1 MRTQYQIVPEV
12 IVDQHRGQSK
22 VRQGIALLLCTGFI
36 GLAALPQLRAEEPVT
51 AASCSAKNTIHAD
64 VVALDQVIMINRL
77 GTVRPEGMIYALI
90 GDVLPITGTVLAPG
104 NAKLRGD
111 KRPRP
116 LILRVHEGDCLE
128 IEFHNF
134 LSKDSLP
141 VASGVTSLQA
151 VTRNASIHVA
161 GMQLV
166 KGITDDGTYIGAN
179 PKVKANFSGVVPVG
193 GAATYTLYA
202 AAQGSYLMYSTP
214 GDFNGF
220 NNTPPGPNE
229 QLTLGLFGA
238 VNVEP
243 RGTEWYRSQTSH
255 TDFLRAAKQI
265 PDTKSLTGYRYEI
278 NYDATDSSG
287 KPILKMLDQKNRI
300 VYGDLTAIITGPKH
314 GMLSKRPE
322 NPALPH
328 REYPYREIT
337 VLYHESQDVVQAF
350 PWAYDTANAQVADA
364 NAGLDGF
371 AINYGAAGITNEI
384 LANRLHLGPARDCQD
399 CKFEEFFLN
408 SWTGGD
414 PAMIVDNPA
423 NLPCNDDPPDYQML
437 AISENSKKANPCTP
451 GNTPPATKAL
461 YADDPSNVY
470 HSYLGDHVEFQ
481 ILHAGA
487 AVHHVHHHHA
497 HQWVHTPDSPDTSYL
512 DSQAI
517 GPGSS
522 FTLDLVYQGSGNLN
536 LTTGDSIFHCHF
548 YPHFA
553 AGMWALF
560 RVHDVFEEG
569 TALDSNGRPLP
580 GSRALPDAE
589 IKTGTPIPAVI
600 PLPTQGMAP
609 MPEKVEIVD
618 GQVHVDGPGHPGYP
632 FFVPGIAGHRPPHP
646 PLDFAKEDDGE
657 ELNGGLPRHVVFSAN
672 VTTEQHT
679 TTDFTKDIDF
689 IKAVQLPETGTP
701 QEQAA
706 MRYFGQ
712 RAHPSYTP
720 LGTAADFIVNGLPRK
735 SATNPTGAQPGA
747 PFADPGVDENGN
759 AVGDLINGKPR
770 RYKGVNLQI
779 DAVLNKKGWH
789 YPQQRMIALWDDVDA
804 IRNGTLAPEPFFFR
818 ASAGDL
824 VEYWHANLVPA
835 YYELDDFQVRTP
847 TDILGQHIHLV
858 KFDVLASDGASNGFN
873 YEDGTFSPDE
883 VRSRIK
889 GINETGGLCT
899 SFDWSSYVCASKTM
913 LKPKAIKAF
922 GNGPKNGPQDMWLGA
937 QATVQRWY
945 VDSRFSSENND
956 DRTYLTIFTHDHFGP
971 STHQESGLY
980 GGLLVEPRCSVWT
993 SPDGKQE
1000 YGTRDDGGPTSYAA
1014 NIIPSVKQSAAYSA
1028 ADCKPVESYREFAL
1042 AWGDLQLVYQPTSKS
1057 QADCYP
1063 GQTPETTDCR
1073 PVASGAAY
1081 TGWADPAN
1089 SINCPGCAVT
1099 QPASGS
1105 PPYVMMNGGF
1115 GFANS
1120 PPTPRLVSDF
1130 GNGVFSMNYRAEP
1143 LPLRVS
1149 VSPTGADSPVMPL
1162 ATDLSHVFRSIPRY
1176 DPAMSTQPQALSL
1189 LDPSCHGSSCFK
1201 FPVDC
1206 HSPKVGPGPENGC
1219 GVMPADPYTPL
1230 FRAYEGD
1237 NVQIRVLAGAHTSMH
1252 DFTLHGMKWLFE
1264 PFNKNSGYRNSQF
1277 VILSEHYEFL
1287 FKMPPVAPGQ
1297 PDRKTA
1303 DYIYNPSASFEGLVN
1318 GTWGILRSYK
1328 LDAKSDAE
1336 NLARLPNNSA
1346 ASMEAPPIRV
1356 PDGTPKCS
1364 GNPIVQ
1370 SISEAP
1376 CLREFY
1382 VVAISAREAFKN
1394 SNGLVY
1400 NSRGAQTTVIPAN
1413 ASPSD
1418 PVPNPTFG
1426 DNPLYDPDALVYVLA
1441 DSTGNLMPPKNPEP
1455 LVLRANAGDWI
1466 KVKLTNRLHPADPV
1480 FTTDQ
1485 KVARPDQYTTGYNQF
1500 PVLTSASVGLHP
1512 QLVAFDVTQ
1521 ANGVNAGLNP
1531 VQTAV
1536 PGESVDYLWY
1546 AGDLQ
1551 YAGGKWR
1558 AEPMELGAI
1567 NLMPSDPLSHVF
1579 HGLFGSLVIEPTA
1592 STWRADTD
1600 YRASA
1605 TVFPAGG
1612 APFREFVLM
1621 AQDDINMFVNGQSFY
1636 KSGYTAGADN
1646 GLSAFNYRSEPFAYR
1661 FGTFLDWPMKDNAPL
1676 NWGNL
1681 SLADLNN
1688 IVNFQFS
1695 SMDTT
1700 QATADT
1706 LVAADPQTPIFRAPG
1721 GMPVRF
1727 RLVDPGGIGDNQQ
1740 VFELTGHVWEEEPF
1754 QKNSTVLGHN
1764 PLSQHSGTT
1773 AAYGPTSHYN
1783 ILIDSAGG
1791 ANKIAGDYRYRSWT
1805 ANQYQDGMWGL
1816 FRVGPA
1822 VCTSQCPD
1830 TVTISSV
1837 QQSGSEFTVQGVLTV
1852 SPQTRTFASSVTVR
1866 YGHHSGEAKVDGTDG
1881 TWAFTAPGP
1890 IPTTLKA
1897 VSKNA
1902 GEAVYSSYGTEWPV
1916 LPKSVQTKPKEK
1928 RAFTRR

>member
-1 MRTQYQIVPEV
+1 MV
-12 IVDQHRGQSK
+12 QHRDQSN
-22 VRQGIALLLCTGFI
+22 VRQLFVLLFCIGFVLGSGIS
-36 GLAALPQLRAEEPVT
+36 QKLRAQERSANSV
-51 AASCSAKNTIHAD
+51 CSSKNTIHAD

-77 GTVRPEGMIYALI
+77 GTVRPEGMIFALRA
-90 GDVLPITGTVLAPG
+90 DVVPMTGTELKPG
-104 NAKLRGD
+104 NVQLRSE

-116 LILRVHEGDCLE
+116 LVLRVHEGDCLE
-128 IEFHNF
+128 IAFQN
-134 LSKDSLP
+134 LLNKDTQP
-141 VASGVTSLQA
+141 VTAGVTSLQA
-151 VTRNASIHVA
+151 VTRNASVHIA
-161 GMQLV
+161 GMQV
-166 KGITDDGTYIGAN
+166 VNSITDDGTFVGAN
-179 PKVKANFSGVVPVG
+179 SSVNGNFSGVVPPG
-193 GAATYTLYA
+193 GKATYTLYA
-202 AAQGSYLMYSTP
+202 SARGSYLMYSTP

-220 NNTPPGPNE
+220 NNPPSIGPNE

-243 RGTEWYRSQTSH
+243 PGTEWYRSQTSH
-255 TDFLRAAKQI
+255 EDFLRAATKI
-265 PDTKSLTGYRYEI
+265 PDSQSLSGYRYEI
-278 NYDATDSSG
+278 NYDATDSKG
-287 KPILKMLDQKNRI
+287 KPVLKMVDKNNQV
-300 VYGDLTAIITGPKH
+300 VYGDLTAIITGPNH
-314 GMLSKRPE
+314 GMLAKRPE

-337 VLYHESQDVVQAF
+337 VHYHEAQDVVQAF
-350 PWAYDTANAQVADA
+350 PWSYDPANSQIADV

-371 AINYGAAGITNEI
+371 AINYGVAGITAEI
-384 LANRLHLGPARDCQD
+384 VANRLHLGPTRDCQD

-423 NLPCNDDPPDYQML
+423 NLACTAPSNDQMTAL
-437 AISENSKKANPCTP
+437 SESNPCTP
-451 GNTPPATKAL
+451 DKAPPATKAF
-461 YADDPSNVY
+461 YPDDPSNVY

-487 AVHHVHHHHA
+487 SVHHVHHHHA

-536 LTTGDSIFHCHF
+536 LTAGDSIFHCHF

-553 AGMWALF
+553 SGMWALF

-569 TALDSNGRPLP
+569 TPLDSNGRPIA

-609 MPEKVEIVD
+609 MPEKVEIVN

-632 FFVPGIAGHRPPHP
+632 FFVPGVAGHRPPHP

-657 ELNGGLPRHVVFSAN
+657 ELNGGLPRHVILSAK
-672 VTTEQHT
+672 VAAEQHT
-679 TTDFTKDIDF
+679 PTDFTKDLDS
-689 IKAVQLPETGTP
+689 IKAVQLPEQGTAV
-701 QEQAA
+701 EQTA

-712 RAHPSYTP
+712 RAHKSYTP
-720 LGTAADFIVNGLPRK
+720 LGAAADFVVNGLPRK

-759 AVGDLINGKPR
+759 AVGDLLNGKPR

-779 DAVLNKKGWH
+779 NAVLNKKGWH
-789 YPQQRMIALWDDVDA
+789 YPQQRMIALWDDVEA
-804 IRNGTLAPEPFFFR
+804 IRNGNLAPEPFFFR
-818 ASAGDL
+818 ANAGDL
-824 VEYWHANLVPA
+824 VEYWHSNLVPA

-858 KFDVLASDGASNGFN
+858 KFDVLASDGAANGFN

-883 VRSRIK
+883 VRSRIS

-899 SFDWSSYVCASKTM
+899 SFDWSSHNCTSKTM
-913 LKPKAIKAF
+913 LTPKAIKAF
-922 GNGPKNGPQDMWLGA
+922 GDGPKNGPKGMWLGA

-945 VDSRFSSENND
+945 VDSRFSTENND

-971 STHQESGLY
+971 STHQEAGLY

-1000 YGTRDDGGPTSYAA
+1000 YGSRDDGGPTSYAA
-1014 NIIPSVKQSAAYSA
+1014 NIIPSTKPSGDYAA
-1028 ADCKPVESYREFAL
+1028 ADCKPIESYREFAL

-1063 GQTPETTDCR
+1063 GQSPATSECK
-1073 PVASGAAY
+1073 PVAPNTSY

-1089 SINCPGCAVT
+1089 TINCPGCSLT
-1099 QPASGS
+1099 KPAALPPP
-1105 PPYVMMNGGF
+1105 PPYVTMDGKF
-1115 GFANS
+1115 GYANS

-1143 LPLRVS
+1143 LPLRVFNPS
-1149 VSPTGADSPVMPL
+1149 AGATPQPTDPAS
-1162 ATDLSHVFRSIPRY
+1162 DLSHAFRSITRH
-1176 DPAMSTQPQALSL
+1176 DPAMSTQPQGLSL
-1189 LDPSCHGSSCFK
+1189 LDPSCQGSSCFK

-1206 HSPKVGPGPENGC
+1206 HLAKFGPGPENGC
-1219 GVMPADPYTPL
+1219 GVLPADPYTPL

-1237 NVQIRVLAGAHTSMH
+1237 KVQVRVLAGAHTSMH
-1252 DFTLHGMKWLFE
+1252 DFTLHGVKWLFE

-1277 VILSEHYEFL
+1277 IILSEHYEFL
-1287 FKMPPVAPGQ
+1287 FTMPHVAPSQ
-1297 PDRKTA
+1297 ETA

-1318 GTWGILRSYK
+1318 GTWGILRSYR
-1328 LDAKSDAE
+1328 SDAT
-1336 NLARLPNNSA
+1336 NLARLPNNPKPSA
-1346 ASMEAPPIRV
+1346 ATTPVSV
-1356 PDGTPKCS
+1356 PAGTPKCS
-1364 GNPIVQ
+1364 GSPTVQ
-1370 SISEAP
+1370 SVSQPP
-1376 CLREFY
+1376 CLREFN
-1382 VVAISAREAFKN
+1382 VVAVSAREAFLN

-1400 NSRGAQTTVIPAN
+1400 NSRGAQTTVPKQGQAPD
-1413 ASPSD
+1413 A
-1418 PVPNPTFG
+1418 VQNPTFG
-1426 DNPLYDPDALVYVLA
+1426 NNPLYDPDGLVYVLA
-1441 DSTGNLMPPKNPEP
+1441 DDKGNLVPPKNPEP

-1466 KVKLTNRLHPADPV
+1466 RVKLTNRFHPTDKV
-1480 FTTDQ
+1480 FTQDQ
-1485 KVARPDQYTTGYNQF
+1485 VVARVDQYTTGYGSI
-1500 PVLTSASVGLHP
+1500 PVYTSTSVGLHP
-1512 QLVAFDVTQ
+1512 QLVALDVTS
-1521 ANGVNAGLNP
+1521 ADGVNAGLNP
-1531 VQTAV
+1531 VQTAE
-1536 PGESVDYLWY
+1536 PGKSVEYIWY

-1551 YAGGKWR
+1551 YVGGKWK
-1558 AEPMELGAI
+1558 AEPMEWGAI
-1567 NLMPSDPLSHVF
+1567 NLMPSDPLSQVY
-1579 HGLFGSLVIEPTA
+1579 HGLFGSLVIEPRG
-1592 STWRADTD
+1592 SMWRADTD

-1605 TVFPAGG
+1605 TVFPAHG
-1612 APFREFVLM
+1612 APFREFVVM
-1621 AQDDINMFVNGQSFY
+1621 AQDDINMLVNGNSFY
-1636 KSGYTAGADN
+1636 ASAPGN
-1646 GLSAFNYRSEPFAYR
+1646 NLSAFNYRSEPFAYR
-1661 FGTFLDWPMKDNAPL
+1661 FGALMDKAMGNNAPSD
-1676 NWGNL
+1676 WSNL
-1681 SLADLNN
+1681 SGGDLIN
-1688 IVNFQFS
+1688 IGNFQFS

-1700 QATADT
+1700 NATSDT

-1754 QKNSTVLGHN
+1754 QQNSTVLGHN

-1791 ANKIAGDYRYRSWT
+1791 ANKIPGDYRYRSWT
-1805 ANQYQDGMWGL
+1805 ANQYQVGMWGL
-1816 FRVGPA
+1816 FRVGPKR
-1822 VCTSQCPD
+1822 CSPQCPD

-1837 QQSGSEFTVQGVLTV
+1837 QESESKFVVQGVVTV
-1852 SPQTRTFASSVTVR
+1852 SPQTRSFASHVTVH
-1866 YGHHSGEAKVDGTDG
+1866 YGGQSGDATVNPDG
-1881 TWAFTAPGP
+1881 TWTFGAPGP
-1890 IPTTLKA
+1890 VPSTLTA
-1897 VSKNA
+1897 VSSNA
-1902 GEAVYSSYGTEWPV
+1902 GEAVYNSYQGEWPAA
-1916 LPKSVQTKPKEK
+1916 PKSVQAKPKQK
-1928 RAFTRR
+1928 RRFTRR

>member
-1 MRTQYQIVPEV
+1 
-12 IVDQHRGQSK
+12 VDRHRSK
-22 VRQGIALLLCTGFI
+22 SVVKQGLVLLLCLGFI
-36 GLAALPQLRAEEPVT
+36 SLAALRQALAESPST
-51 AASCSAKNTIHAD
+51 SISCSSKNTIHAD
-64 VVALDQVIMINRL
+64 VVAIDQVIMVNRL
-77 GTVRPEGMIYALI
+77 GTVRPEGMIYALL
-90 GDVLPITGTVLAPG
+90 GDVRPIKGYDLEPG
-104 NAKLRGD
+104 NVQLRAD

-116 LILRVHEGDCLE
+116 LVLRVHEGDCLE
-128 IEFHNF
+128 ITFQNF
-134 LSKDSLP
+134 LSKDAQP
-141 VASGVTSLQA
+141 WAPGVTSLQA
-151 VTRNASIHVA
+151 VTRNASVHVA

-166 KGITDDGTYIGAN
+166 KGITDDGTYVGAN
-179 PKVKANFSGVVPVG
+179 PKVKENFSGVVPPG
-193 GAATYTLYA
+193 GSATYTLYA

-220 NNTPPGPNE
+220 NSPPPAPNE
-229 QLTLGLFGA
+229 QLTLGLFGT

-243 RGTEWYRSQTSH
+243 PGSEWYRSQTSH
-255 TDFLRAAKQI
+255 DDFLRAAKKI
-265 PDTKSLTGYRYEI
+265 PDAQSLTGYRYEI
-278 NYDATDSSG
+278 NYDATDSTG
-287 KPILKMLDQKNRI
+287 KPILKMLDKNNQI
-300 VYGDLTAIITGPKH
+300 VYGDLTAVITGPNH
-314 GMLSKRPE
+314 GMLPPRPE

-337 VLYHESQDVVQAF
+337 IHYHESQDVVQAF
-350 PWAYDTANAQVADA
+350 PWAYDTDNSQIADV

-371 AINYGAAGITNEI
+371 AINYGAAGITAEVV
-384 LANRLHLGPARDCQD
+384 ANRLHLGPARDCQD

-414 PAMIVDNPA
+414 PAVIVDNPA
-423 NLPCNDDPPDYQML
+423 NLPCNDDPPKYQML
-437 AISENSKKANPCTP
+437 AISEGSTTNPCTP
-451 GNTPPATKAL
+451 ANTPPATKAW
-461 YADDPSNVY
+461 YPDDPSNVY
-470 HSYLGDHVEFQ
+470 HSYLGDHVQFQ
-481 ILHAGA
+481 IVHAGA
-487 AVHHVHHHHA
+487 SVHHVHHHHA

-536 LTTGDSIFHCHF
+536 LTAGDSIFHCHF

-569 TALDSNGRPLP
+569 TALDANGRPLP

-618 GQVHVDGPGHPGYP
+618 GQVRVDGPGHPGFP
-632 FFVPGIAGHRPPHP
+632 FFVPGVAGHRPPHP

-657 ELNGGLPRHVVFSAN
+657 ELNGGLPRHLILNAN
-672 VTTEQHT
+672 ITIEKPT
-679 TTDFTKDIDF
+679 TTDFTKDIDS
-689 IKAVQLPETGTP
+689 IKAIQVPEAGTP
-701 QEQAA
+701 QEQTA
-706 MRYFGQ
+706 MQFFGQ
-712 RAHPSYTP
+712 RAHKSYTP
-720 LGTAADFIVNGLPRK
+720 LGAAADFVVNGLPRK
-735 SATNPTGAQPGA
+735 SATNPTGAQSGA

-759 AVGDLINGKPR
+759 AVGDLLNGKPR

-779 DAVLNKKGWH
+779 NAVLNKKGWH
-789 YPQQRMIALWDDVDA
+789 YPQQRMIALWDDVEA
-804 IRNGTLAPEPFFFR
+804 IRSGTLAPEPFFFR
-818 ASAGDL
+818 ANAGDL
-824 VEYWHANLVPA
+824 VEYWHSNLVPA

-883 VRSRIK
+883 VRSRIQ

-899 SFDWSSYVCASKTM
+899 SYDWSSQTCKSKMKLT
-913 LKPKAIKAF
+913 PKAIKAF

-945 VDSRFSSENND
+945 VDSRFSSQNND

-980 GGLLVEPRCSVWT
+980 GGLLIEPRCSVWT
-993 SPDGKQE
+993 SPDGKQQ
-1000 YGTRDDGGPTSYAA
+1000 YGSRDDGGPTGYAA
-1014 NIIPSVKQSAAYSA
+1014 NIVPSVKPSGDYSA
-1028 ADCKPVESYREFAL
+1028 TDCKPIESYREFAL

-1063 GQTPETTDCR
+1063 GQTPNTTECK
-1073 PVASGAAY
+1073 PLPPGGTY

-1089 SINCPGCAVT
+1089 SINCPGCSVT
-1099 QPASGS
+1099 MPTSS
-1105 PPYVMMNGGF
+1105 NPPYIKMNNGF
-1115 GFANS
+1115 GYANS

-1143 LPLRVS
+1143 LPLRVF
-1149 VSPTGADSPVMPL
+1149 VPPAGANPAATPL
-1162 ATDLSHVFRSIPRY
+1162 ATDLSHAFRSIPRY
-1176 DPAMSTQPQALSL
+1176 DPAMSTQPKALSL
-1189 LDPSCHGSSCFK
+1189 LDPSCHGASCFK

-1206 HSPKVGPGPENGC
+1206 HSPKVGLGPENGC
-1219 GVMPADPYTPL
+1219 GVLPTDPYTPL

-1237 NVQIRVLAGAHTSMH
+1237 DVQVRVLAGAHTSMH

-1297 PDRKTA
+1297 PKQATA

-1318 GTWGILRSYK
+1318 GTWGILRSYR
-1328 LDAKSDAE
+1328 SDAP
-1336 NLARLPNNSA
+1336 NLARLPNNPTASPA
-1346 ASMEAPPIRV
+1346 ATAISV
-1356 PDGTPKCS
+1356 PAGTPKCS
-1364 GNPIVQ
+1364 GTAVVQ
-1370 SISEAP
+1370 PVSEPP
-1376 CLREFY
+1376 CLREFN
-1382 VVAISAREAFKN
+1382 VVAVSAREAFGD

-1400 NSRGAQTTVIPAN
+1400 NSRGAQTTAIPAGG
-1413 ASPSD
+1413 APS

-1426 DNPLYDPDALVYVLA
+1426 NNPLYDPDALVYVLA
-1441 DSTGNLMPPKNPEP
+1441 DSNGKPLPPQNPEP

-1466 KVKLTNRLHPADPV
+1466 KIKLTNHFHSTDPV
-1480 FTTDQ
+1480 FNTDQ
-1485 KVARPDQYTTGYNQF
+1485 KVARVDQYTSGYNQF
-1500 PVLTSASVGLHP
+1500 PVKTSTSVGLHP
-1512 QLVAFDVTQ
+1512 QLVGFDVTR
-1521 ANGVNAGLNP
+1521 ANGLNAGLNP
-1531 VQTAV
+1531 VQTAA
-1536 PGESVDYLWY
+1536 PGEPVEYLWY

-1551 YAGGKWR
+1551 YVDEKWI

-1567 NLMPSDPLSHVF
+1567 NLMPSDLLSHVY
-1579 HGLFGSLVIEPTA
+1579 HGLFGSLVIEPKG

-1600 YRASA
+1600 YRASG
-1605 TVFPAGG
+1605 TVFPANGT
-1612 APFREFVLM
+1612 PFREFVLM
-1621 AQDDINMFVNGQSFY
+1621 AQDDIHMLVNGNSFY
-1636 KSGYTAGADN
+1636 KSGAGN
-1646 GLSAFNYRSEPFAYR
+1646 GLSAFNYRSEPLAYR
-1661 FGTFLDWPMKDNAPL
+1661 FGTFMNGAIGSIAPA
-1676 NWGNL
+1676 NWGDL
-1681 SLADLNN
+1681 SETDLTN
-1688 IVNFQFS
+1688 IGNFQFS
-1695 SMDTT
+1695 SIDTT
-1700 QATADT
+1700 LAASDT

-1754 QKNSTVLGHN
+1754 QQNSTVLGHN

-1783 ILIDSAGG
+1783 VLIDSAGG
-1791 ANKIAGDYRYRSWT
+1791 ADKIPGDYRYRSWT
-1805 ANQYQDGMWGL
+1805 ANQYQVGMWGL

-1822 VCTSQCPD
+1822 TCSAQCPD

-1837 QQSGSEFTVQGVLTV
+1837 QESGSKFVVQGVLTV
-1852 SPQTRTFASSVTVR
+1852 SPETRTFANSVTIH
-1866 YGHHSGEAKVDGTDG
+1866 YGDQSGEAAVNSADG
-1881 TWAFTAPGP
+1881 TWTFSASGS
-1890 IPTTLKA
+1890 IPATLTA

-1902 GEAVYSSYGTEWPV
+1902 GEAAYSSYRTESPV
-1916 LPKSVQTKPKEK
+1916 VPKSVQAKPKEK
-1928 RAFTRR
+1928 RKFTRR